1 MELGRSF
8 VEREEFRYYHLRRQ
22 TKTTLIKL
30 TSQCRG
36 QPDLETIEPTE
47 KHTDHMEI
55 LVRLSTFLRTLRRR
69 LTVYRSYTGSNIVA
83 DVAYDCFFGTSPT
96 ASQSYEVM
104 IWLAALGGAGPI
116 SATGSPI
123 ATLTID
129 GVSWKLFKGM
139 NGSMTVFSFVAS
151 SQVTSFS
158 GNLMDFFKYL
168 STSQGLSTS
177 QYLQSI
183 GAGTEP
189 FTGSNAKL
197 TVSAFS
203 VTVS

>member
-1 MELGRSF
+1 MS
-8 VEREEFRYYHLRRQ
+8 
-22 TKTTLIKL
+22 
-30 TSQCRG
+30 CR
-36 QPDLETIEPTE
+36 
-47 KHTDHMEI
+47 
-55 LVRLSTFLRTLRRR
+55 
-69 LTVYRSYTGSNIVA
+69 YTGSNIVA
-83 DVAYDCFFGTSPT
+83 DVAYDCFLGTSPT
-96 ASQSYEVM
+96 ASASYEVM

-129 GVSWKLFKGM
+129 GVSWRLFKGM

-197 TVSAFS
+197 TVSAYS